1 MGGNAEVGVG
11 SGKGGRNM
19 KTPEEKRATVADCL
33 RRRKIR
39 LKSIHICQ
47 DCGMRPPFE
56 GKTLCVALFREP
68 QEAGERPQS
77 AQKST

>member
-1 MGGNAEVGVG
+1 M
-11 SGKGGRNM
+11 R
-19 KTPEEKRATVADCL
+19 TPDERRAKIADCL

-56 GKTLCVALFREP
+56 GKTLCVDCLENRRKRESDRRAHKKALDNRTE
-68 QEAGERPQS
+68 S
-77 AQKST
+77 AY